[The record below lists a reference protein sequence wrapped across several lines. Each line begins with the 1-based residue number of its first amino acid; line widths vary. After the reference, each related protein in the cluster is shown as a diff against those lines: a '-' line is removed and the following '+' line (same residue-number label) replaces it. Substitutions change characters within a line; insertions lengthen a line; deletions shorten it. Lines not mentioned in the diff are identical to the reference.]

1 MGPTAERGGGGV
13 STKPRRRR
21 RSGSLVAL
29 KRYLWATVTYNV
41 SVIEDTDLTHEVRQ
55 RASHALVQAAMAYM
69 KVTEAT
75 DILTRLESLERAAA
89 GRNGHDT

>member
-1 MGPTAERGGGGV
+1 MSA
-13 STKPRRRR
+13 KPRRRR

-29 KRYLWATVTYNV
+29 KRSLWVTVTYNM
-41 SVIEDTDLTHEVRQ
+41 SVVEDTDLTHEVRLK
-55 RASHALVQAAMAYM
+55 ATHALVQSAMAYM

-89 GRNGHDT
+89 ERNGHDP